1 MDFVD
6 DCIIDSKEQDLSTQF
21 LQMRKNQLF
30 DLEKHFECYCNVLP
44 VFGFNSAKKK
54 DINLIKSNLL
64 PIPVDDQEIEPAVMK
79 KAHQFVSFNIGDSQL
94 LDIMNFLGGAT
105 KLDFFSKL
113 TRLMRQKGFSRKNGS
128 IAKRN

>member
-1 MDFVD
+1 MIVLLTLRNRIYLPSS
-6 DCIIDSKEQDLSTQF
+6 CKCERTNYSILKNTLNVTVMCCQSLDSTAQ
-21 LQMRKNQLF
+21 
-30 DLEKHFECYCNVLP
+30 
-44 VFGFNSAKKK
+44 KK

-64 PIPVDDQEIEPAVMK
+64 PIPVDEQENEPAVIK